1 MVACPKC
8 GYEWQTRSTADMI
21 CCPNC
26 QRKFARPAP
35 VVEIIGEQ
43 IATDTPCDICC
54 GEVGNVYPCRID
66 GEAAFVCPS
75 CVATLRTPTKH

>member
-1 MVACPKC
+1 
-8 GYEWQTRSTADMI
+8 
-21 CCPNC
+21 
-26 QRKFARPAP
+26 